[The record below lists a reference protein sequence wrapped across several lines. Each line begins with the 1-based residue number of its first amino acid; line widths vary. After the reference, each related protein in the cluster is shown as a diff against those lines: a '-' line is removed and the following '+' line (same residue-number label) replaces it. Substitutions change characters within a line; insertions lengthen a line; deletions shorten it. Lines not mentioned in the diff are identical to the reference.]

1 MKRFFVLTT
10 VITLLVC
17 PMLFSATINPPA
29 AMVKL
34 TKNTPITTAEL
45 DAEVLKYQNSASKN
59 GQDPTTIDPL
69 QVLNLLINNEL
80 FRQGAA
86 RDGIKIT
93 DAMIDQAYATQKTNI
108 EKSYGQALND
118 EQFSQLIA
126 SNFGSVDAYK
136 KMISEQLMVDSYVR
150 MKKSADIN
158 KSISISDTE
167 IQSFYRKNKTQF
179 VSPETVKIS
188 HIFIPL
194 SGNTDTDAKNKTLLE
209 DVAKKIKNGTLSF
222 EKAVVDYSQDT
233 QSKNKAGDIGWLT
246 MDNKDALAGLGE
258 SFFDVAFTTE
268 VGTISNVVSSNTGY
282 HIIKILAYNDSKI
295 LELKDSINPNTSSTI
310 SDYIKGQLTTS
321 KQQEIYYAAINSL
334 VSDLRNSAT
343 VTILYK
349 K

>member
-1 MKRFFVLTT
+1 
-10 VITLLVC
+10 
-17 PMLFSATINPPA
+17 MLFSATINAPA

-45 DAEVLKYQNSASKN
+45 DAEVLKYQNSASQN

-158 KSISISDTE
+158 KPISISDTE

-179 VSPETVKIS
+179 VSPETVKLS

-194 SGNTDTDAKNKTLLE
+194 SGDTNTDAKNKTLLE
-209 DVAKKIKNGTLSF
+209 DVAKKIKSGTLSF

-246 MDNKDALAGLGE
+246 MDNKEALAGLGE
-258 SFFDVAFTTE
+258 TFFDIAFTTE
-268 VGTISNVVSSNTGY
+268 VGTISDVVSSNTGY

-295 LELKDSINPNTSSTI
+295 LGLTDTINPNTTSTI
-310 SDYIKGQLTTS
+310 NDYIKGQLTTS
-321 KQQEIYYAAINSL
+321 KQQETYYAAINSL
-334 VSDLRNSAT
+334 VSDLRKSAT

>member
-1 MKRFFVLTT
+1 
-10 VITLLVC
+10 
-17 PMLFSATINPPA
+17 MLFSATINAPA

-45 DAEVLKYQNSASKN
+45 DAEVLKYQNSASQN

-108 EKSYGQALND
+108 EKSYGQPLTN

-150 MKKSADIN
+150 MKKSAEIN
-158 KSISISDTE
+158 NPISISDTE

-179 VSPETVKIS
+179 VSPETVKLS

-194 SGNTDTDAKNKTLLE
+194 SGDTNTDANNKALLE

-246 MDNKDALAGLGE
+246 MDNKEALAGLGE
-258 SFFDVAFTTE
+258 TFFDIAFTTE

-295 LELKDSINPNTSSTI
+295 LGLNDAINPNTTSTI
-310 SDYIKGQLTTS
+310 SDYIKSQLATS

-334 VSDLRNSAT
+334 VSDLRKSAT

>member
-1 MKRFFVLTT
+1 MKRFFALTT

-17 PMLFSATINPPA
+17 PMLFSATINAPA

-45 DAEVLKYQNSASKN
+45 DAEVLKYQNSASQN

-158 KSISISDTE
+158 KPISISDTE

-179 VSPETVKIS
+179 VSPETVKLS

-194 SGNTDTDAKNKTLLE
+194 SGDTNTDAKNKTLLE
-209 DVAKKIKNGTLSF
+209 DVAKKIKSGTLSF

-246 MDNKDALAGLGE
+246 MDNKEALAGLGE
-258 SFFDVAFTTE
+258 TFFDIAFTTE
-268 VGTISNVVSSNTGY
+268 VGTISDVVSSNTGY

-295 LELKDSINPNTSSTI
+295 LGLTDTINPNTTSTI
-310 SDYIKGQLTTS
+310 NDYIKGQLTTS
-321 KQQEIYYAAINSL
+321 KQQETYYAAINSL
-334 VSDLRNSAT
+334 VSDLRKSAT